1 MNREKLLLEIDRF
14 VEDRRDDLFRDIAR
28 LVSVNS
34 IEEAPEEEA
43 PFGPGPK
50 KALDEALAI
59 CRELGLK
66 TRNCENRIGYAVI
79 GGDDERY
86 LSTITHVDVVPAGN
100 GWKADPFTMREREG
114 YILGRGVIDDKGPSV
129 VCMYALKFI
138 QDSGISL
145 RYPIRALFGAN
156 EETGMQDV
164 KYYLAHYPAP
174 LFCFS
179 PDADFPLI
187 CGEKGIWHGKMT
199 SLTKAEAIL
208 SISGGV
214 AVNAVPDLCEATV
227 RADSLSC
234 TDTVQ
239 AVRDGDYWHLTAH
252 GIAGHASMPKGTRNA
267 IGLMLDYLLE
277 NHVVSGQERSFA
289 EAAALVHK
297 TYDGSALG
305 IDAQSE
311 GFTPLTIISGMIGIR
326 DGYLWQSLDSRY
338 VPSTSGEKILAGLAS
353 CFEGAAAVSCLRDTP
368 PFYKSPEC
376 PEIRACMDAF
386 HTVTGSD
393 AEPFTIGGGTYSRD
407 FPNAVGFGPEYSGRV
422 RPAFVGSMHGAEE
435 AASKA
440 ELLEALKIYILA
452 LLNLEE
458 VEF

>member
-79 GGDDERY
+79 GGDDDKY

-227 RADSLSC
+227 RADSLSG

-239 AVRDGDYWHLTAH
+239 AVRDGDCWHLTAH

-267 IGLMLDYLLE
+267 ILE
-277 NHVVSGQERSFA
+277 DSAKMSYFVNKVENLNIRFFLSPDESGENKFN
-289 EAAALVHK
+289 
-297 TYDGSALG
+297 
-305 IDAQSE
+305 
-311 GFTPLTIISGMIGIR
+311 IISIKKK
-326 DGYLWQSLDSRY
+326 SF
-338 VPSTSGEKILAGLAS
+338 EKIFDLLDIKNDNILPYLFFIYTTS
-353 CFEGAAAVSCLRDTP
+353 
-368 PFYKSPEC
+368 
-376 PEIRACMDAF
+376 EITK
-386 HTVTGSD
+386 HVETQ
-393 AEPFTIGGGTYSRD
+393 IHY
-407 FPNAVGFGPEYSGRV
+407 NIKY
-422 RPAFVGSMHGAEE
+422 EE
-435 AASKA
+435 
-440 ELLEALKIYILA
+440 LIKIIKYFYILIGENNIQ
-452 LLNLEE
+452 LNINSIDKILSMNEIEKSQRVEYFDIFNVDEE
-458 VEF
+458 ENEEIFVKKKK